1 MMESMTVRKTY
12 VPKGQVE
19 REWLLVDADEM
30 NLGRLS
36 TKIAQL
42 LLGKHKPNYTP
53 GVMTGANVVVINAE
67 KVDVFPTRL
76 DSKIYYRHSNYPGG
90 LKEITLRRQLEKF
103 PERVIGSAVRGM
115 IPHNKLGRRIFKNL
129 HVYAGSEHPHQA
141 QEPAVIDLK
150 E

>member
-1 MMESMTVRKTY
+1 MMESLIVRKTF

-19 REWLLVDADEM
+19 RDWLLVDAEGQ

-67 KVDVFPTRL
+67 KVDVYPTRL
-76 DSKIYYRHSNYPGG
+76 ENKKYYRVSNYPSG
-90 LKEITLRRQLEKF
+90 LKEITLQRQLDTH
-103 PERVIGSAVRGM
+103 PERVIEHAVRGM
-115 IPHNKLGRRIFKNL
+115 MPHNKLGRRIFKNL
-129 HVYAGSEHPHQA
+129 HVYAGSEHPHGAQA
-141 QEPAVIDLK
+141 PVLVEQE

>member
-1 MMESMTVRKTY
+1 MKKTF

-19 REWLLVDADEM
+19 REWLLIDAEDQ

-42 LLGKHKPNYTP
+42 LLGKHKPNFTP

-67 KVDVFPTRL
+67 KVAVYPTRM
-76 DSKIYYRHSNYPGG
+76 DSKVYYHHSGYPGG
-90 LKEITLRRQLEKF
+90 IKAITLRDQLAKF
-103 PERVIGSAVRGM
+103 PERVIKRAVWGM
-115 IPHNKLGRRIFKNL
+115 IPKTKLGRKIYKNL

-141 QEPAVIDLK
+141 QQPKLVE
-150 E
+150 

>member
-1 MMESMTVRKTY
+1 MKKTF

-19 REWLLVDADEM
+19 REWLLVDAEGQ

-67 KVDVFPTRL
+67 KVAFHPTRL
-76 DSKIYYRHSNYPGG
+76 ESKVYYRHSNYPGG
-90 LKEITLRRQLEKF
+90 LKAVTLKRQLETF
-103 PERVIGSAVRGM
+103 PERVIQHAVKGM
-115 IPHNKLGRRIFKNL
+115 IPHNKLGRRIYKNL
-129 HVYAGSEHPHQA
+129 HVYAGTAHPHEA
-141 QEPAVIDLK
+141 QQPAQMTL
-150 E
+150 EE

>member
-1 MMESMTVRKTY
+1 MRKTF

-19 REWLLVDADEM
+19 REWLLVDAEGQ

-36 TKIAQL
+36 TMIAQL
-42 LLGKHKPNYTP
+42 LIGKHKPNYTP

-67 KVDVFPTRL
+67 KIAVYPTRL

-90 LKEITLRRQLEKF
+90 LKAISLRDQLKKF
-103 PERVIGSAVRGM
+103 PERVIETAVKGM
-115 IPHNKLGRRIFKNL
+115 IPHNKLGRRIYKNL

-141 QEPAVIDLK
+141 QEPVLV
-150 E
+150 EQEE

>member
-1 MMESMTVRKTY
+1 VNKTY

-19 REWLLVDADEM
+19 RDWLLIDAEGK
-30 NLGRLS
+30 NLGRLA

-42 LLGKHKPNYTP
+42 LIGKNKPNYTP

-67 KVDVFPTRL
+67 KVAVFPTRL
-76 DSKIYYRHSNYPGG
+76 DSKKYYHHSGYPGG
-90 LKEITLRRQLEKF
+90 IKEITLRNQLAKF
-103 PERVIGSAVRGM
+103 PERVIEKAVWGM
-115 IPHNKLGRRIFKNL
+115 IPKNKLGRRIYKNL

-141 QEPAVIDLK
+141 QQPALV

>member
-1 MMESMTVRKTY
+1 MKKTY

-19 REWLLVDADEM
+19 REWLLVDAEGQ

-36 TKIAQL
+36 TQIAQL

-67 KVDVFPTRL
+67 KVDVYPTRL
-76 DSKIYYRHSNYPGG
+76 DTKIYYHHSNYPGG
-90 LKEITLRRQLEKF
+90 LKEITLRDQLERF
-103 PERVIGSAVRGM
+103 PERVIEKAVWGM
-115 IPHNKLGRRIFKNL
+115 IPKHKLGRRIYKNL
-129 HVYAGSEHPHQA
+129 HVYAGTEHPHYA
-141 QEPAVIDLK
+141 QQPVVVDQE

>member
-1 MMESMTVRKTY
+1 MKKTF

-19 REWLLVDADEM
+19 REWLLIDAEDQ

-42 LLGKHKPNYTP
+42 LLGKNKPNYTP

-67 KVDVFPTRL
+67 KVAVYPTRM
-76 DSKIYYRHSNYPGG
+76 DNKIYYHHSNYPGG
-90 LKEITLRRQLEKF
+90 LKEIKLRDQLAKF
-103 PERVIGSAVRGM
+103 PDRVIKHAVWGM
-115 IPHNKLGRRIFKNL
+115 IPKNKLGRKIFKNL

-141 QEPAVIDLK
+141 QQPEIVK
-150 E
+150 

>member
-1 MMESMTVRKTY
+1 VKKTF

-19 REWLLVDADEM
+19 REWLLIDAEGK

-42 LLGKHKPNYTP
+42 LIGKHKPNYTP

-67 KVDVFPTRL
+67 KVDVYPTRL
-76 DSKIYYRHSNYPGG
+76 DNKMYYRVSNYPSG
-90 LKEITLRRQLEKF
+90 LKEVTLRRQLEIH
-103 PERVIGSAVRGM
+103 PERVIEHAVWGM
-115 IPHNKLGRRIFKNL
+115 IPKNKLGRRIFKNL
-129 HVYAGSEHPHQA
+129 HVYAGTEHPHGA
-141 QEPAVIDLK
+141 QQPELV

>member
-1 MMESMTVRKTY
+1 MEKTF

-19 REWLLVDADEM
+19 REWLLIDAEGQ
-30 NLGRLS
+30 NLGRIS

-42 LLGKHKPNYTP
+42 LLGKNKPNYTP

-67 KVDVFPTRL
+67 KVAFYPTRL
-76 DSKIYYRHSNYPGG
+76 DKKIYYRHSNYPGG
-90 LKEITLRRQLEKF
+90 LKAINLRQQLERF
-103 PERVIGSAVRGM
+103 PERVIQSAVKGM

-141 QEPAVIDLK
+141 QEPVLVK
-150 E
+150 

>member
-1 MMESMTVRKTY
+1 MRKTY

-19 REWLLVDADEM
+19 REWLLVDADGM

-90 LKEITLRRQLEKF
+90 LKEITLRKQLEKF

-129 HVYAGSEHPHQA
+129 HVYAGNEHPHQA
-141 QEPAVIDLK
+141 QEPAVIEL
-150 E
+150 EE

>member
-1 MMESMTVRKTY
+1 MMESLTVKKTF

-19 REWLLVDADEM
+19 REWLLVDAEGQ

-67 KVDVFPTRL
+67 KVTFHPTRL
-76 DSKIYYRHSNYPGG
+76 ESKVYYRHSNYPSG
-90 LKEITLRRQLEKF
+90 LKAVTLKRQLETF
-103 PERVIGSAVRGM
+103 PERVIQHAVKGM
-115 IPHNKLGRRIFKNL
+115 IPHNKLGRRIYKNL
-129 HVYAGSEHPHQA
+129 HVYAGTAHPHEA
-141 QEPAVIDLK
+141 QQPAQMTL
-150 E
+150 EE

>member
-1 MMESMTVRKTY
+1 VKKTF

-19 REWLLVDADEM
+19 REWLLVDAEDQ

-67 KVDVFPTRL
+67 KVAVYPTRL
-76 DSKIYYRHSNYPGG
+76 ESKVYYRHSNYPGG
-90 LKEITLRRQLEKF
+90 IKAITLRNQLAKF
-103 PERVIGSAVRGM
+103 PERVIEHAVWGM
-115 IPHNKLGRRIFKNL
+115 IPKTKLGRKIYKNL
-129 HVYAGSEHPHQA
+129 HVYAGSTHPHQA
-141 QEPAVIDLK
+141 QQPTLVE
-150 E
+150 

>member
-1 MMESMTVRKTY
+1 VKKTF

-19 REWLLVDADEM
+19 REWLLIDAEGK

-42 LLGKHKPNYTP
+42 LIGKHKPNYTP

-67 KVDVFPTRL
+67 KVDVYPTRL
-76 DSKIYYRHSNYPGG
+76 DNKMYYRVSNYPGG
-90 LKEITLRRQLEKF
+90 LKEVTLRRQLEIH
-103 PERVIGSAVRGM
+103 PERVIEHAVWGM
-115 IPHNKLGRRIFKNL
+115 IPKNKLGRRIFKNL
-129 HVYAGSEHPHQA
+129 HVYAGTEHPHGA
-141 QEPAVIDLK
+141 QQPELV

>member
-1 MMESMTVRKTY
+1 MEKTY

-19 REWLLVDADEM
+19 REWMLIDAEGQ

-42 LLGKHKPNYTP
+42 LLGKNKPNYTP

-67 KVDVFPTRL
+67 KVAFYPTRL
-76 DSKIYYRHSNYPGG
+76 EKKIYYRHSNYPGG
-90 LKEITLRRQLEKF
+90 LKAITLKHQLERF
-103 PERVIGSAVRGM
+103 PERVIQSAVKGM

-141 QEPAVIDLK
+141 QEPVLMK
-150 E
+150 QEE

>member
-1 MMESMTVRKTY
+1 VRKTF
-12 VPKGQVE
+12 VPKGQVD
-19 REWLLVDADEM
+19 REWLLVDAEGQ

-67 KVDVFPTRL
+67 KVDVYPTRL
-76 DSKIYYRHSNYPGG
+76 ENKKYYRTSNYPSG
-90 LKEITLRRQLEKF
+90 LKEITLKRQLETH
-103 PERVIGSAVRGM
+103 PERVIEHAVRGM
-115 IPHNKLGRRIFKNL
+115 IPHNKLGRRIYKNL
-129 HVYAGSEHPHQA
+129 HVYAGGEHPHGP
-141 QEPAVIDLK
+141 QEPALF